1 MMLLQS
7 NHHSQR
13 TPKGAG
19 MKSVKAG
26 LAIAA
31 IAAGTTVLAA
41 QGLNVRTASGEVA
54 GVKSQQSAVVAFKG
68 IPFAAPPVGDLRWA
82 PPAPEASWKGVRKA
96 DALGASCMQNERE
109 EFLPWTRE
117 FLAHNQVSEDCL
129 FLNVWTPRVS
139 LSGSLPV
146 LVYIHGGG
154 FTEGSGGVEIY
165 DGERLAQTGLV
176 VVTINYRLGIFGF
189 FAHPELTAESAHH
202 SSGNYALLDQIAALE
217 WVKKNIRA
225 FGGDPAR
232 VTIWGQS
239 AGAFSVSDLLAS
251 PLATGLFQR
260 AMADSGIGLAS
271 LPMQKLEAAE
281 KGGAQFGTAHHA
293 ASLKELRALPAADLL
308 KQGPRL
314 GPIVDGWVLPASP
327 QELSARAADNDVPV
341 ITGYQA
347 NDGAL
352 FAPAPK
358 TVADYEANIKR
369 QYGDLAADFEKL
381 YPATTVDEAKEMLNQ
396 SIRDRDRV
404 SMFLWASR
412 RAANHHQPVFTYF
425 FTRAVP
431 WPQHPEFGAFH
442 SGELPYFF
450 LNLDHM
456 DRPWQPVDRELAK
469 TSVGYIKNFAKHGD
483 PNGAGLPQWAKAAAD
498 TPQTM
503 ELGERVGAMP
513 LADKARLDFW
523 LKFFN
528 SPAGATAPPF

>member
-1 MMLLQS
+1 M
-7 NHHSQR
+7 R
-13 TPKGAG
+13 
-19 MKSVKAG
+19 SVKAG

-31 IAAGTTVLAA
+31 VAAWATVLAA
-41 QGLNVRTASGEVA
+41 QGVVVRTASGELA

-82 PPAPEASWKGVRKA
+82 PPAPVAPWKGVRKA
-96 DALGASCMQNERE
+96 DTFGASCMQHERE

-117 FLAHNQVSEDCL
+117 YLAHNAVSEDCL

-139 LSGSLPV
+139 SSAALPV

-165 DGERLAQTGLV
+165 DGEHLAQTGLV
-176 VVTINYRLGIFGF
+176 VVTINYRLGVFGF
-189 FAHPELTAESAHH
+189 FAHPELTTESAHH
-202 SSGNYALLDQIAALE
+202 SSGNYALLDQIAALQ

-239 AGAFSVSDLLAS
+239 AGAFSVQDLLAS
-251 PLATGLFQR
+251 PLAAGLFQR

-281 KGGAQFGTAHHA
+281 KGGTQFATSHHA

-308 KQGPRL
+308 GAPNAMGMRF

-327 QELSARAADNDVPV
+327 RELSERAADNDVSV

-352 FAPAPK
+352 FAPPPK

-381 YPATTVDEAKEMLNQ
+381 YPAATPDEARQMLNQ

-412 RAANHHQPVFTYF
+412 RQANHHQPVFTYF
-425 FTRAVP
+425 FTRAIP

-469 TSVGYIKNFAKHGD
+469 TSAGYISNFAAQGD
-483 PNGAGLPQWAKAAAD
+483 PNGSGLPQWAKAAGD
-498 TPQTM
+498 MPQTM
-503 ELGERVGAMP
+503 ELGERIGPMP

-523 LKFFN
+523 MKFFN